1 MQLPGFG
8 VFSPPLALSQHPPP
22 SPGLCTGHVEG
33 EAGARHVQD
42 SQGTLAQVLN
52 GLEGRGVKFKKF
64 GRVGRGTI
72 SLMSFST
79 VWEYLPNG
87 GVGEGGGGDSKG
99 SVST

>member
-1 MQLPGFG
+1 M
-8 VFSPPLALSQHPPP
+8 
-22 SPGLCTGHVEG
+22 
-33 EAGARHVQD
+33 
-42 SQGTLAQVLN
+42 
-52 GLEGRGVKFKKF
+52 KFKKS